1 MDIYWQEINHATY
14 TFPMI
19 FITCNL
25 IISVVNAYS
34 FCGVILHVVMLLL
47 LSAHILL
54 CGMWIQLVLSS
65 RLYHNVYYTTKF
77 HHKHASLSIQIFM
90 SKQKK
95 KKNYI
100 IIYNFLQCLQALY
113 KKLILMLNL
122 WIKMRPKLG
131 LIKIHT
137 YKIYINIGS
146 CAKSIKDCGNSY
158 KQGQCC

>member
-1 MDIYWQEINHATY
+1 MDIYWQEFNHATY

-25 IISVVNAYS
+25 IISVANAYS
-34 FCGVILHVVMLLL
+34 FCGVILVMLLL
-47 LSAHILL
+47 PSAHILL

-65 RLYHNVYYTTKF
+65 RLYHNVNYTTKF
-77 HHKHASLSIQIFM
+77 HHMHASLSIQIFM
-90 SKQKK
+90 SKQKN
-95 KKNYI
+95 KNYI
-100 IIYNFLQCLQALY
+100 NIYNFLQCLQALY
-113 KKLILMLNL
+113 KKLILMFNL
-122 WIKMRPKLG
+122 WIKMGPKWG

-137 YKIYINIGS
+137 YKIYIYIGS

>member
-19 FITCNL
+19 FITCNI

-34 FCGVILHVVMLLL
+34 FCGVILVMPLLP
-47 LSAHILL
+47 SAHIIL

-65 RLYHNVYYTTKF
+65 RLYHNVYNTQQNFTICMLFKASKF
-77 HHKHASLSIQIFM
+77 SCRS
-90 SKQKK
+90 

-100 IIYNFLQCLQALY
+100 NIYNFLQCLQALY

-122 WIKMRPKLG
+122 WIKMGPKWG

-158 KQGQCC
+158 KQGQCF